1 MSGFFEWDNGKYGL
15 DVREMDA
22 EHQKLIA
29 LMNTLRVLYEKHAGA
44 AELGEALGELAT
56 YTAKHFADEEA
67 YMTKI
72 EYPELRVHA
81 GVHAQL
87 RVFDLRHVRLFI
99 GEVLGGISRQL
110 TQRLTQLRGA
120 SVLFIQNAQGVHQGD
135 EFLVFGVH
143 LPHVQAVFA
152 VVPFKEAAHGCL
164 PA

>member
-81 GVHAQL
+81 GVHKNLLA
-87 RVFDLRHVRLFI
+87 RVSEYATEFRKMGKLSDAFFMFLKMWLKAHI
-99 GEVLGGISRQL
+99 C
-110 TQRLTQLRGA
+110 
-120 SVLFIQNAQGVHQGD
+120 GVDMKYSQHARKT
-135 EFLVFGVH
+135 H
-143 LPHVQAVFA
+143 
-152 VVPFKEAAHGCL
+152 AA
-164 PA
+164 